1 MVKGVKFRVY
11 PNKEQQNLI
20 NRTLGCSRMIY
31 NKGLSMRNIAYAAG
45 DKIGYNQTSSMLTE
59 LKKQEDYAF
68 LKEVDS
74 IALQQSLRD
83 LDRGFKNFFAK
94 RAAHPQFK
102 SKHDHHQ
109 SYRTM
114 NQGNNIRITGR
125 YIKLPKL
132 GYIKIRQSME
142 IGHINHVTI
151 ERTPTGKY
159 FIILNVDF
167 DPELRPNAGGKI
179 GIDVGIKAFYSDSNG
194 NTVSNPKYLEKS
206 ARKLIREQRNDF
218 LQKQSTMLV
227 RENQTICIEDLHI
240 KGMLR
245 NHRLARSLSSVS
257 WASFFSML
265 EYKASWYGNEIIK
278 VPTMYPSSQTCS
290 CCGYKNPLV
299 KNLNVRR
306 WKCPACHAVHDRDIN
321 AGINIMNKGLQM
333 QSA

>member
-1 MVKGVKFRVY
+1 
-11 PNKEQQNLI
+11 
-20 NRTLGCSRMIY
+20 MIY

-83 LDRGFKNFFAK
+83 LDRGCKNFFAK
-94 RAAHPQFK
+94 RAAHPRFK

-114 NQGNNIRITGR
+114 NQSNNIRITGR

-142 IGHINHVTI
+142 IGHINHVII

-159 FIILNVDF
+159 FVILNVDF

-206 ARKLIREQRNDF
+206 ARKLIREQRKACADHKKAESDHAKELEHCKSE
-218 LQKQSTMLV
+218 LQLAHEKAILELEQKYQATIQKLKEEKQA
-227 RENQTICIEDLHI
+227 EIDKYQQKYFDLLE
-240 KGMLR
+240 KT
-245 NHRLARSLSSVS
+245 SS
-257 WASFFSML
+257 
-265 EYKASWYGNEIIK
+265 KK
-278 VPTMYPSSQTCS
+278 
-290 CCGYKNPLV
+290 
-299 KNLNVRR
+299 
-306 WKCPACHAVHDRDIN
+306 
-321 AGINIMNKGLQM
+321 
-333 QSA
+333 

>member
-1 MVKGVKFRVY
+1 MVKGVKFRAY

-94 RAAHPQFK
+94 CAAHPRFK

-114 NQGNNIRITGR
+114 NQSNNIRITGR

-159 FIILNVDF
+159 FVILNVDF

-299 KNLNVRR
+299 KNLTVRR

-321 AGINIMNKGLQM
+321 AGLNIMNKGLQM
-333 QSA
+333 

>member
-1 MVKGVKFRVY
+1 
-11 PNKEQQNLI
+11 
-20 NRTLGCSRMIY
+20 
-31 NKGLSMRNIAYAAG
+31 MRNIAYAAG

-94 RAAHPQFK
+94 RAAHPRFK

-114 NQGNNIRITGR
+114 NQSNNIRITGR

-159 FIILNVDF
+159 FVILNVDF

-245 NHRLARSLSSVS
+245 NHKLARSISSVS
-257 WASFFSML
+257 WASFFPCS
-265 EYKASWYGNEIIK
+265 NIK
-278 VPTMYPSSQTCS
+278 LPGTGMRSSKCLPCIQA
-290 CCGYKNPLV
+290 
-299 KNLNVRR
+299 VR
-306 WKCPACHAVHDRDIN
+306 HAHVVDIK
-321 AGINIMNKGLQM
+321 IHL
-333 QSA
+333 